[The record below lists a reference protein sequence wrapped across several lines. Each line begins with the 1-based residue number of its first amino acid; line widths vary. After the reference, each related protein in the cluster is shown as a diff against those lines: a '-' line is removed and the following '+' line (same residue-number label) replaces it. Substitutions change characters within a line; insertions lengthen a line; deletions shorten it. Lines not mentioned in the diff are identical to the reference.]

1 MDTNNNSKDLGDLE
15 SLVKM
20 YKDGFLTE
28 EEFKKAKAKILGSS
42 DTKEETENATEEV
55 EESEPESPDNSQENT
70 ATESSKAE
78 TPLDPDL
85 SEKTTSEKN
94 INTEISD
101 KETNKTASS
110 NTEVKKKKN
119 HKKLY
124 WGIGIAISII
134 SFLVIADFIYSKYRS
149 EIRCYLKEG
158 EYCGYAGYKYRYSLL
173 GDKNVFRAE
182 KFLKMGCELD
192 DPNSCNELGKIYSY
206 DNDLKNEKKS
216 VIFYEKGCS
225 LENAESCDHLALK
238 YAGGFGV
245 EENKEK
251 AVEFYKKACM
261 FGKRRID
268 FISSPCHEAGM
279 EYIYGEIVK
288 KDINT
293 AVSLFKKGCN
303 LNFKYDCSSLAFE
316 YDLGTYLPK
325 NKPEAIKYYQKAC
338 DLNEPY
344 SCFVLAETHRTDL
357 NYYDIKKSI
366 QLYKNICE
374 MNTLVSGNDCY
385 QAGKYIYF
393 GYENPQNIDKTQAIE
408 YLNKACDNSSAAGCL
423 FLAKIYSGK
432 LDNDKAIEYSN
443 KGCSMGDGPSC
454 TYLGIYLMTKE
465 NKYNSFVWAKAK
477 GYFGRGNRLNKE
489 KCFNKNST
497 LFDIEG
503 RNCYYLAQSYDVGIG
518 VESNKTTARTLYEKA
533 CDLKFEKACTEAG
546 KFYLEGDTVKKN
558 PEKANNYFYI
568 GCLMGDPDGCAQA
581 NIDYKKNR

>member
-20 YKDGFLTE
+20 YKEGFLTE
-28 EEFKKAKAKILGSS
+28 EEFKRAKAKILGDS
-42 DTKEETENATEEV
+42 DTKEETEKVTDELEKG
-55 EESEPESPDNSQENT
+55 EPESSDNSQEN
-70 ATESSKAE
+70 ATTGSSKSE
-78 TPLDPDL
+78 TPLAPDP
-85 SEKTTSEKN
+85 SEKTASEKN

-101 KETNKTASS
+101 KETNKAASS

-119 HKKLY
+119 YKKLY
-124 WGIGIAISII
+124 WGIGIVISII
-134 SFLVIADFIYSKYRS
+134 SILVIATFIYSKYRS
-149 EIRCYLKEG
+149 EIRCYLKDG
-158 EYCGYAGYKYRYSLL
+158 EYCGYAGYWYRYIH
-173 GDKNVFRAE
+173 VYRAE
-182 KFLKMGCELD
+182 KFFKMGCELD
-192 DPNSCNELGKIYSY
+192 DPYSCGELGNIYSY
-206 DNDLKNEKKS
+206 VDDLKNEQNA
-216 VIFYEKGCS
+216 VFFYKKGCS

-245 EENKEK
+245 EKNKEK

-268 FISSPCHEAGM
+268 FLSSPCNNAGY
-279 EYIYGEIVK
+279 EYIYGENVK

-293 AVSLFKKGCN
+293 AVSLLKKGCN
-303 LNFKYDCSSLAFE
+303 LNFKDDCSSLAFE
-316 YDLGTYLPK
+316 YDQGTYFPQ

-338 DLNEPY
+338 DLNDPY
-344 SCFVLAETHRTDL
+344 SCMVLAETYRTDL

-366 QLYKNICE
+366 QLYKKKCE
-374 MNTLVSGNDCY
+374 MNKISSEIDCY
-385 QAGKYIYF
+385 RAGKYIYY
-393 GYENPQNIDKTQAIE
+393 GYENPQNIDKTKAIE
-408 YLNKACDNSSAAGCL
+408 YLNKACDEGSAAGCL

-443 KGCSMGDGPSC
+443 KGCNMGDGPSC
-454 TYLGIYLMTKE
+454 TYLGIYFMAKE

-503 RNCYYLAQSYDVGIG
+503 RNCYYLAESYDVGIG
-518 VESNKTTARTLYEKA
+518 VKSNKTTARTLYEKA

-568 GCLMGDPDGCAQA
+568 GCLMGDADGCVY
-581 NIDYKKNR
+581 YKE

>member
-20 YKDGFLTE
+20 YKEGFLTE
-28 EEFKKAKAKILGSS
+28 EEFKRAKAKILGNG
-42 DTKEETENATEEV
+42 DVKEETEKVTDELEGTG
-55 EESEPESPDNSQENT
+55 PESSDNSQENV
-70 ATESSKAE
+70 ATESPKAE
-78 TPLDPDL
+78 TPLDPDP
-85 SEKTTSEKN
+85 SEKTSSEKN
-94 INTEISD
+94 INTETSD
-101 KETNKTASS
+101 KENEETASS
-110 NTEVKKKKN
+110 NSEVKKKKIY
-119 HKKLY
+119 KKLF
-124 WGIGIAISII
+124 WGIGIVISII
-134 SFLVIADFIYSKYRS
+134 SILVIATFIYSKYRS
-149 EIRCYLKEG
+149 EIRCYLKDG
-158 EYCGYAGYKYRYSLL
+158 EYCGYAGYKYRYSLI
-173 GDKNVFRAE
+173 GDIHVYRAE
-182 KFLKMGCELD
+182 KFFKMGCELD
-192 DPNSCNELGKIYSY
+192 DPYSCGELGNIYSY
-206 DNDLKNEKKS
+206 VDDLKNEKKA
-216 VIFYEKGCS
+216 VFFYKKGCS

-245 EENKEK
+245 EKNKEK

-268 FISSPCHEAGM
+268 FISSPCQHAGF
-279 EYIYGEIVK
+279 EYIFGEIVK

-293 AVSLFKKGCN
+293 AVSLFKKGCD
-303 LNFKYDCSSLAFE
+303 LNFADDCFNLALE
-316 YDLGTYLPK
+316 YDLGGNLPQ

-338 DLNEPY
+338 DLNDPY

-366 QLYKNICE
+366 QLYKKICE
-374 MNTLVSGNDCY
+374 MNTRLSEDDCY
-385 QAGKYIYF
+385 RAGKYIYF
-393 GYENPQNIDKTQAIE
+393 GYENPQNIDKTKAIE

-443 KGCSMGDGPSC
+443 KGCNMGDGPSC
-454 TYLGIYLMTKE
+454 TYLGIYLMVKE

-477 GYFGRGNRLNKE
+477 GYFGRGNRLNKD
-489 KCFNKNST
+489 KCLNKD
-497 LFDIEG
+497 LARFDIEA

-518 VESNKTTARTLYEKA
+518 VKSNKTTARTLYEKA

-568 GCLMGDPDGCAQA
+568 GCLMGDPDGCAQT
-581 NIDYKKNR
+581 NIDKKK